1 MRNKKLSKLDLYNPT
16 ALYLQIQKD
25 IKRRIKRNEL
35 KIGDKIQSQNELV
48 KYYDVSLI
56 TVKKAL
62 SNLIA
67 EGVLYSRI
75 GKGTYIGDPK
85 VKLDLSKHRSIG
97 VVLQNLEHPFFAP
110 LISQIERAADKAKYN
125 MLLSSS
131 AGNLEKEDVQ
141 IKHLAEIGIN
151 GLIIASLSLE
161 YVASQALRRLHEEN
175 YPYVM
180 VSYVHDPDI
189 WYVGINHELGAFMA
203 TEHLIKEG
211 YKKIGII
218 HGGKG
223 NILGEVRKNG
233 WQRALN
239 EYNIKYFKNL
249 IFYLDNVVERYESGY
264 KIGKKFVHLK
274 DRPEALFIY
283 TDSAALG
290 FQKAV
295 LEEGLK
301 VPEDV
306 AIVGFNDIEA
316 SKHAAV
322 PLTTIKQPIR
332 EIGKLAVQIVTDRID
347 GKDVPTRTILKPKL
361 IVRNSSKV
369 YKKS

>member
-1 MRNKKLSKLDLYNPT
+1 VAALDLQDPT

-25 IKRRIKRNEL
+25 IKRKIQNNEL
-35 KIGDKIQSQNELV
+35 KVGDMLESQNELV

-75 GKGTYIGDPK
+75 GKGTYIADPK
-85 VKLDLSKHRSIG
+85 RKLDLNKHKTIG

-110 LISQIERAADKAKYN
+110 LISHIERRADTEKYN
-125 MLLSSS
+125 ILLSSS
-131 AGNLEKEDVQ
+131 YGNLDKEDSQ
-141 IKHLAEIGIN
+141 IEHLVKIGTN

-161 YVASQALRRLHEEN
+161 YVASKVLRKLHEEH

-189 WYVGINHELGAFMA
+189 WYVGIDHELGAFMA
-203 TEHLIKEG
+203 AEHLIKQG

-239 EYNIKYFKNL
+239 EYNINFCEKFIY
-249 IFYLDNVVERYESGY
+249 YLDNVVERYESGY
-264 KIGKKFVHLK
+264 RIGKEFIQLK
-274 DRPEALFIY
+274 EKPEALVIY

-301 VPEDV
+301 IPEDI
-306 AIVGFNDIEA
+306 AIVGFNDIETA
-316 SKHAAV
+316 KHAAV

-332 EIGKLAVQIVTDRID
+332 KIGEMAVQIVTARIN
-347 GKDVPTRTILKPKL
+347 KEDVPTRTILKPKL
-361 IVRNSSKV
+361 IVRDSSINK
-369 YKKS
+369 

>member
-1 MRNKKLSKLDLYNPT
+1 VNKLAKLDLQDPT

-25 IKRRIKRNEL
+25 IKSRIKKKEL
-35 KIGDKIQSQNELV
+35 KVGDMIESQNELV

-62 SNLIA
+62 SNLIT

-75 GKGTYIGDPK
+75 GKGTYIADTK
-85 VKLDLSKHRSIG
+85 KKLNLTEHKTIG

-110 LISQIERAADKAKYN
+110 MISQIERAADNEKYN
-125 MLLSSS
+125 ILLSSS
-131 AGNLEKEDVQ
+131 SGNLDKEDLQ
-141 IKHLAEIGIN
+141 IEHLVRIGTN

-161 YVASQALRRLHEEN
+161 YVASKVLRKLHEEN

-189 WYVGINHELGAFMA
+189 WFVGCDHELGAFMA

-233 WQRALN
+233 WERALN
-239 EYNIKYFKNL
+239 KYNIEFCKKN
-249 IFYLDNVVERYESGY
+249 IFYLDNDVNRYDSGY
-264 KIGKKFVHLK
+264 RIGKEFLSLK
-274 DRPEALFIY
+274 ERPEALFIY

-295 LEEGLK
+295 LEGGLRI
-301 VPEDV
+301 PEDI
-306 AIVGFNDIEA
+306 AIVGFNDIETA
-316 SKHAAV
+316 KHAAV
-322 PLTTIKQPIR
+322 PLSTIKQPIR
-332 EIGKLAVQIVTDRID
+332 KIGERATKIVIARINGED
-347 GKDVPTRTILKPKL
+347 IPTRTILEPEL
-361 IVRNSSKV
+361 IVRDSSKL
-369 YKKS
+369 K

>member
-1 MRNKKLSKLDLYNPT
+1 VAALDLQDPT

-25 IKRRIKRNEL
+25 IKRRIQNNEL
-35 KIGDKIQSQNELV
+35 KVGDMLESQNELV

-75 GKGTYIGDPK
+75 GKGTYIADPK
-85 VKLDLSKHRSIG
+85 RKLDLNKHKTIG

-110 LISQIERAADKAKYN
+110 LISHIERRATTEKYN
-125 MLLSSS
+125 ILLSSS
-131 AGNLEKEDVQ
+131 AGNLDKEDSQ
-141 IKHLAEIGIN
+141 IAHLVKIGTN

-161 YVASQALRRLHEEN
+161 YVASKILRKLHENN

-189 WYVGINHELGAFMA
+189 WYVGIDHELGAFMA
-203 TEHLIKEG
+203 AEHLIKEG

-218 HGGKG
+218 HGGRK

-239 EYNIKYFKNL
+239 EYNINYSEKY
-249 IFYLDNVVERYESGY
+249 IYYLDNVVERYDSGY

-274 DRPEALFIY
+274 DRPEALIIY

-301 VPEDV
+301 IPGDI
-306 AIVGFNDIEA
+306 AIVGFNDIETA
-316 SKHAAV
+316 KHAAV

-332 EIGKLAVQIVTDRID
+332 QIGELAVQIVTARIN
-347 GKDVPTRTILKPKL
+347 KEDVPTRTILKPKL
-361 IVRNSSKV
+361 IVRDSSINKQ
-369 YKKS
+369 K